1 MRQIKQLDPF
11 VMDPQDCFMETV
23 TVLKSDYRLLLAV
36 ARAAEP
42 FQYEQTNEQWH
53 EEICGLIS
61 ALRRLNAQPKR
72 RGARA

>member
-1 MRQIKQLDPF
+1 MRRIKVLGRWIAGQDTKMVSMLD
-11 VMDPQDCFMETV
+11 
-23 TVLKSDYRLLLAV
+23 KDYRLLLAV

-61 ALRRLNAQPKR
+61 ALRRLNAQPKER
-72 RGARA
+72 